1 MKSRRRQRSPQR
13 SDIMECMA
21 NSDNVIRAGLTPKP
35 KDIPNLLA
43 GLTYK
48 AAPWSNHVV
57 QPSTS
62 SNSATVIYDP
72 PVQDFTVLA
81 LNLVQGGSE
90 SQSAINGPS
99 IIIATEGAGF
109 IKWDS
114 KSLAL
119 KPGNV
124 VFVGA
129 NVPVSFSALERL
141 MVFRAY
147 VD

>member
-1 MKSRRRQRSPQR
+1 
-13 SDIMECMA
+13 MECMA

-35 KDIPNLLA
+35 KDISNLLA

-48 AAPWSNHVV
+48 AAPWSHHMV

-62 SNSATVIYDP
+62 SNSAAMIYDP
-72 PVQDFTVLA
+72 PVHDFAVLA
-81 LNLVQGGSE
+81 LNLLQGGSE

-99 IIIATEGAGF
+99 IVIATEGAGF
-109 IKWDS
+109 IKWDRDS

-119 KPGNV
+119 KPGSV

-129 NVPVSFSALERL
+129 NVPVSFSALEKL
-141 MVFRAY
+141 AVFRAY